1 MADDRPGLASHLFT
15 LRLWV
20 EELGD
25 GETEWRGEVRY
36 VPSGAI
42 YYFRRWDQLQETMRR
57 CLAGFELDP
66 DGSRRTGP
74 NTDR

>member
-1 MADDRPGLASHLFT
+1 MADDRPGPASHFFT

-25 GETEWRGEVRY
+25 GHTEWRGEVRY

-42 YYFRRWDQLQETMRR
+42 YYFRCWDQLQETMRC
-57 CLAGFELDP
+57 CLEEFELGAEGSER
-66 DGSRRTGP
+66 DGP
-74 NTDR
+74 